1 MGFLHT
7 RITNPRPTGCSYG
20 WFPNGLHLN
29 GHQSVDVAFDPFT
42 TIPVNSGYL
51 PMLIQQLRQGMVKFE
66 YWVEEPCTF
75 IQNPRARKVAPPTTK
90 TQAAPAP
97 KPSIPVVEKK
107 VIPPSEMPPVQV
119 GAPIGVVPKPPVVEV
134 SQEPVKETP
143 VVSAPTTTKEP
154 IKETPVASAPPM
166 VKVAEEPSMEQ
177 PLEEA
182 PAVSKATVK
191 EEPAVEETKADI
203 PAEFNGISRRSR
215 RRR

>member
-42 TIPVNSGYL
+42 TIPANSGYL

-75 IQNPRARKVAPPTTK
+75 IQNPRARKAAPPTPK
-90 TQAAPAP
+90 PPAAPAP
-97 KPSIPVVEKK
+97 KSSIPVVEKK

-143 VVSAPTTTKEP
+143 VVSAP
-154 IKETPVASAPPM
+154 PM

-182 PAVSKATVK
+182 PVASEATVK

-203 PAEFNGISRRSR
+203 PAEFSGISRRSR

>member
-42 TIPVNSGYL
+42 TMPVNSGYL

-143 VVSAPTTTKEP
+143 VVSAP
-154 IKETPVASAPPM
+154 PM

-191 EEPAVEETKADI
+191 EAPALEETKADI

>member
-75 IQNPRARKVAPPTTK
+75 IQNPHARKAAPPMKK
-90 TQAAPAP
+90 TPAAPAP

-143 VVSAPTTTKEP
+143 VVSAP
-154 IKETPVASAPPM
+154 PM
-166 VKVAEEPSMEQ
+166 VKVAEEPSLEQ

-182 PAVSKATVK
+182 PEVSKATVK
-191 EEPAVEETKADI
+191 EAPALEETKADI